1 MSQIARYSPAEMIDL
16 LDRLRVMGESN
27 LEDALENLCRVGK
40 PRVSRMDDGWVCAVD
55 MHVSAA
61 GTEFK
66 IRSEFDCGT
75 PFEAAQQ
82 CTERVVATLRQ
93 WA

>member
-1 MSQIARYSPAEMIDL
+1 MSQIARYSPADTIASLE
-16 LDRLRVMGESN
+16 RVKYSN
-27 LEDALENLCRVGK
+27 VETMLEQLCRVGK
-40 PRVSRMDDGWVCAVD
+40 PRVSRMNDGWLCAVD